1 MDESAKI
8 AVIMNPRSG
17 NGRTARTW
25 RRLEPAVR
33 RALGDFTLFLTQRPG
48 HATELTRRA
57 LHEGYQRIISAGGD
71 GTHHEIVNGFF
82 DRLTPINPDATLAL
96 FPLGT
101 GSDLRRTINIP
112 PGRGAIPHLASDN
125 VMRVDVGRVRLTGLD
140 GEPSIIHFINALHI
154 GLGGL
159 VAKRV
164 NEGSKWMGGF
174 LSFLKGVVISRLTY
188 SNLPMTVRING
199 LAYSNCYLEIIVA
212 NGQFDGGGMRVA
224 PYARLDSGF
233 FEVYTLGDIGLI
245 DTALNI
251 PRIYKGTLEEHSE
264 VLYFQATS
272 IEVESDEQVLVS
284 PDGEQA
290 GVAPLTVE
298 VLPAAIRLVTGPTIP
313 VPVRSFSREDEEPA
327 LLEL

>member
-1 MDESAKI
+1 MDETPKI
-8 AVIMNPRSG
+8 AVILNPRSG

-33 RALGDFTLFLTQRPG
+33 SALGDFTLFLTQRPG

-57 LHEGYQRIISAGGD
+57 LRDGYRRIVSAGGD

-82 DRLTPINPDATLAL
+82 ERLVPINPQATLAL

-101 GSDLRRTINIP
+101 GSDLRRTLNIP
-112 PGRGAIPHLASDN
+112 SGARAIRHLTSDT
-125 VMRVDVGRVRLTGLD
+125 VMRVDVGRVRLTGLN
-140 GEPSIIHFINALHI
+140 GEPSVIHFINALHI

-164 NEGSKWMGGF
+164 NQGSKWMGGF
-174 LSFLKGVVISRLTY
+174 LSFLKSVVISRLTY

-212 NGQFDGGGMRVA
+212 NGQYDGGGMHIA

-233 FEVYTLGDIGLI
+233 FDVYTLGDVGLI

-264 VLYFQATS
+264 VLYFQATT
-272 IEVESDEQVLVS
+272 IEVETDERVLVS
-284 PDGEQA
+284 PDGELA
-290 GVAPLTVE
+290 GVAPLSVE
-298 VLPAAIRLVTGPTIP
+298 VLPAAIRMVTGPA
-313 VPVRSFSREDEEPA
+313 VPVRTPSFAHEEEEPA
-327 LLEL
+327 VL